1 MPLGEFGSLDV
12 DIGKGLFSRED
23 RTGYSDIGSGDGAG
37 DGLEGGLSFES
48 GYIGVLQDRNWV
60 GLDVRY
66 KVMTEV
72 NDSRRRT

>member
-12 DIGKGLFSRED
+12 DIGKGSFSRED

-37 DGLEGGLSFES
+37 DGLKGELSFES
-48 GYIGVLQDRNWV
+48 GYIGVPQDRDWV